1 MSLQKGD
8 FILINYTAKVKETN
22 EVFDTTLEEVAKKE
36 HLHKEGEIYEPKLI
50 VIGESWM
57 LKVVDESFETMK
69 LNKPQSVEVPP
80 DKAFGPRDPEKI
92 KRVPLKQLLAKDIH
106 NPTIGMR
113 IDYNGKMATIRS
125 IGAGRVLLDFNPPL
139 AGKTLVYDVTVDKK
153 LAADE
158 EKVTALI
165 HRRIP
170 LVDTEKFKFTI
181 QKKTLTIDMPE
192 DSFYIEGIQIAK
204 RGIAMDL
211 QKFLPELTEIKFVE
225 SFKSPPKP
233 ETAKPKT
240 EEKKEEPAKTEKPK
254 AKAAAKPKATPK
266 AAKAKPKATEAK
278 PKAAA
283 KPKAKAKT
291 AAKSKKA

>member
-22 EVFDTTLEEVAKKE
+22 EVFDTTLEEVAKQE

-57 LKVVDESFETMK
+57 LKAVDESFETMK
-69 LNKPQSVEVPP
+69 LNKPQTVEVPP

-92 KRVPLKQLLAKDIH
+92 KRVPLKHLLAKDIH

-139 AGKTLVYDVTVDKK
+139 AGKTLIYDVTVDKK
-153 LAADE
+153 LAADQ
-158 EKVTALI
+158 EKVQALI

-181 QKKTLTIDMPE
+181 QKQTLTIDMPE

-211 QKFLPELTEIKFVE
+211 QKFLPELTETKFVE

-233 ETAKPKT
+233 ETEKPKT
-240 EEKKEEPAKTEKPK
+240 EPKKEEKTEETAKAEKPK
-254 AKAAAKPKATPK
+254 AKAAT
-266 AAKAKPKATEAK
+266 K
-278 PKAAA
+278 PKAAPKA
-283 KPKAKAKT
+283 AKAKAKT